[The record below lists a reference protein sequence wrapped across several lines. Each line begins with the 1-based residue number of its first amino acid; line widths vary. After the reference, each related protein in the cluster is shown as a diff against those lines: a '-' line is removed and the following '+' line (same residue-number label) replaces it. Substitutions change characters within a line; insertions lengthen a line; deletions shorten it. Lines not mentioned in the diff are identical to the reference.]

1 MRSECSRLSVRRHS
15 WCCCGRTGRP
25 SSSPNFWAEHSI
37 LASILSTIL
46 LVGIVFLLFEEGEQR
61 EQDRLDGGL
70 TGAGLGGIV
79 DHLVDVEVALALI
92 SRKGPPRETG
102 WDEWGADARP
112 FDGCGMDA
120 NGFSVTG
127 DGGPSDTDPRKAA
140 VALPSSGEG
149 DEWRMNL
156 VDQCVRRLLVALRDW
171 SPLVG
176 VSKNGVFAMLA
187 ISELRKDLMKLEGE
201 IRDGR
206 AHSMRAS
213 GSLAFGNALGSWR
226 TFSRTAAA
234 LSLTA
239 QRSLLA

>member
-1 MRSECSRLSVRRHS
+1 
-15 WCCCGRTGRP
+15 
-25 SSSPNFWAEHSI
+25 
-37 LASILSTIL
+37 
-46 LVGIVFLLFEEGEQR
+46 
-61 EQDRLDGGL
+61 
-70 TGAGLGGIV
+70 
-79 DHLVDVEVALALI
+79 
-92 SRKGPPRETG
+92 
-102 WDEWGADARP
+102 
-112 FDGCGMDA
+112 
-120 NGFSVTG
+120 
-127 DGGPSDTDPRKAA
+127 
-140 VALPSSGEG
+140 
-149 DEWRMNL
+149 MNL

-234 LSLTA
+234 LSLTG